1 MAAARRGGVA
11 AVVVVYAAAAK
22 VAAVEERN
30 FDRIRCRP
38 LLVQCAEILWCLM
51 MILKFLLL

>member
-1 MAAARRGGVA
+1 MAAARGGA

-51 MILKFLLL
+51 MILTFLLL